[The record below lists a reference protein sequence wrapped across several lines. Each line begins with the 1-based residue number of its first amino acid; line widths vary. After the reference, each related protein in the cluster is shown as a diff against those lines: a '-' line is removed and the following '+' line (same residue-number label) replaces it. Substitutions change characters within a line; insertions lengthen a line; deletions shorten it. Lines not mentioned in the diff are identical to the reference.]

1 MDDLFDTAPMY
12 DEDYLYFFAAPSGFS
27 EVAMHGPNLPGADI
41 AGEAAAELTWR
52 LLDLQPG
59 MSVLDLACGHG
70 DLANR
75 LAARGCLVT
84 GLDSCSGARP
94 DRGRDGALAAG
105 GEGCSSSA
113 RGRVLGC
120 RASGRSWRARLAGW
134 DAGTVTFTP
143 ASTGRPVKAVLFD
156 VFGTVVDWRAGR

>member
-1 MDDLFDTAPMY
+1 MDDLFDTAPTC

-75 LAARGCLVT
+75 LVSDL
-84 GLDSCSGARP
+84 
-94 DRGRDGALAAG
+94 RGRKPEHLAQQQRRPLRG
-105 GEGCSSSA
+105 WPA
-113 RGRVLGC
+113 RH
-120 RASGRSWRARLAGW
+120 W
-134 DAGTVTFTP
+134 
-143 ASTGRPVKAVLFD
+143 
-156 VFGTVVDWRAGR
+156 